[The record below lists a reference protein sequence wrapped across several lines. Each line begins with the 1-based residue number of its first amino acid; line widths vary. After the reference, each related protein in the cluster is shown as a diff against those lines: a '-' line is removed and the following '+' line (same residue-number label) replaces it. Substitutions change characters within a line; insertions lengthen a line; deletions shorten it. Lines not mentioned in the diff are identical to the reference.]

1 MAGSGGTP
9 LNIVSRLGEA
19 EAVEAL
25 LAAGARLR
33 RERKRTR
40 QREGWEGRLAA
51 ATRGDL
57 LGEECGA
64 SRRPPLGVCL
74 SLSLSLRGSV
84 AAHSRLAHEGC
95 SENRRG
101 TAKRDRKRQTPK
113 VRSSAPRP
121 WM

>member
-33 RERKRTR
+33 RERKRTS

-51 ATRGDL
+51 TMRGIF
-57 LGEECGA
+57 
-64 SRRPPLGVCL
+64 
-74 SLSLSLRGSV
+74 
-84 AAHSRLAHEGC
+84 
-95 SENRRG
+95 
-101 TAKRDRKRQTPK
+101 
-113 VRSSAPRP
+113 
-121 WM
+121 